1 MIAQRIFI
9 AIVAAA
15 IGCCTVLAQSS
26 TVSSLTV
33 GTGTSAMTILPPTG
47 LTQPFTLDLSALA
60 SIGDGQTVQL
70 SMQRVGGA
78 LQFVANAPTPVV
90 AKVPSPDVVSIT
102 NDDGAVEHIL
112 AIDDK
117 HELSNDAIRIPNTN
131 GLIVH
136 VERVSMP
143 KYFEYEQH
151 TFRISIPGALKGAVV
166 MASPQSHLPS
176 GFVVNYAT
184 CIEDGVV
191 ELRVANLTVDCIQPD
206 PTTFSF
212 AVINAT
218 ASRR

>member
-1 MIAQRIFI
+1 MKLAWLV
-9 AIVAAA
+9 IVALAA
-15 IGCCTVLAQSS
+15 TTIGSQAQNAC
-26 TVSSLTV
+26 VSSLTV

-47 LTQPFTLDLSALA
+47 LMQPFTLDLSALA
-60 SIGDGQTVQL
+60 SVAEGLPVQL
-70 SMQRVGGA
+70 SIQRSGGA
-78 LQFVANAPTPVV
+78 LQFVANPVPIIANPRTPINNPTVDARV
-90 AKVPSPDVVSIT
+90 DTQDVLMLGDDMNQRNNIVRVPAT
-102 NDDGAVEHIL
+102 H
-112 AIDDK
+112 
-117 HELSNDAIRIPNTN
+117 

-136 VERVSMP
+136 VERVTMP

-184 CIEDGVV
+184 CIEDGVI
-191 ELRVANLTVDCIQPD
+191 ELRVANLTADCIQPET
-206 PTTFSF
+206 TTFSF